1 MLQRVVKNR
10 VIFINLF
17 VIQGQKQTIKTNRAY
32 FLTLTVVGQI
42 DVFSRKNHRD
52 AFITSVKYCQ
62 ENKGLIVFAYVIM
75 TNHIHMIVN
84 TNEVFMLK
92 DVVRDLKKFTAKKN
106 SGANN

>member
-1 MLQRVVKNR
+1 
-10 VIFINLF
+10 
-17 VIQGQKQTIKTNRAY
+17 
-32 FLTLTVVGQI
+32 
-42 DVFSRKNHRD
+42 
-52 AFITSVKYCQ
+52 
-62 ENKGLIVFAYVIM
+62 M